1 MRTGACQSGAV
12 SRPDLAAAL
21 DLAPHPEGGWYRRTW
36 TSPVPVETAH
46 GPRPSA
52 TAILY
57 LLDAPGRWH
66 RVRSAELWCRHLGEA
81 ELVLGGDG
89 DAPGPETVLRLG
101 PPAPAPDGPGAAALP
116 GAPGGPGAAASSA
129 APGGPGAA
137 ASPAPAP
144 GGPGAAASSGSP
156 TLPQWEV
163 PADIWQRAHPLGDE
177 PVLVTCVVS
186 PGFDFT
192 DFELR

>member
-1 MRTGACQSGAV
+1 M

-66 RVRSAELWCRHLGEA
+66 RVRSAEVWCRHLGEA
-81 ELVLGGDG
+81 ELALGGDG
-89 DAPGPETVLRLG
+89 DAPGAETVLRLG
-101 PPAPAPDGPGAAALP
+101 PPVSEGAPA
-116 GAPGGPGAAASSA
+116 
-129 APGGPGAA
+129 
-137 ASPAPAP
+137 
-144 GGPGAAASSGSP
+144 
-156 TLPQWEV
+156 LPQLEV
-163 PADIWQRAHPLGDE
+163 PAGVWQRASPLGDE
-177 PVLVTCVVS
+177 PVLVSCLVS
-186 PGFDFT
+186 PGFDFA
-192 DFELR
+192 DFEMR

>member
-1 MRTGACQSGAV
+1 M

-21 DLAPHPEGGWYRRTW
+21 DLSPHPEGGWYRRTW
-36 TSPVPVETAH
+36 TSPVSVETAH
-46 GPRPSA
+46 GTRPSA

-66 RVRSAELWCRHLGEA
+66 RVRSAELWCRHSGEA

-89 DAPGPETVLRLG
+89 DAPGAETVLRLG
-101 PPAPAPDGPGAAALP
+101 APAPASDTPDRSAPASGGPGISAGPGA
-116 GAPGGPGAAASSA
+116 
-129 APGGPGAA
+129 
-137 ASPAPAP
+137 PA
-144 GGPGAAASSGSP
+144 
-156 TLPQWEV
+156 LPQWEV
-163 PADIWQRAHPLGDE
+163 PADVWQRAHPLGDE

-186 PGFDFT
+186 PGFAFE